1 MKYLINVLVLLIL
14 IFISLLVITYQI
26 TNEKISKKIK
36 IVAVNMIYMMPVI
49 SLIGGILF
57 LLFEIA
63 LSVIKFNEYYYLD
76 VFIVAIYGIFIIL
89 LGDYISKIIL
99 RQISA
104 SIFSRKYGGE
114 KLTHKEMREIY
125 RKNQDSLI
133 LWNYILIFI
142 ICGIL
147 YSVVTEIILL
157 ETNLLIIIIFSLIT
171 TISYWILFRKII

>member
-1 MKYLINVLVLLIL
+1 MKYLINVLVLLVL
-14 IFISLLVITYQI
+14 IFIALLVITYQI

-36 IVAVNMIYMMPVI
+36 IVVKNIIYMIPVI

-63 LSVIKFNEYYYLD
+63 LSTIESNEYYLD
-76 VFIVAIYGIFIIL
+76 VFIVAIYGVFIML

-99 RQISA
+99 RQISV

-114 KLTHKEMREIY
+114 KLTYKEMREIY
-125 RKNQDSLI
+125 RKNQDSLL

-147 YSVVTEIILL
+147 YSLVTEVILL